1 MTRTSA
7 FALSLRTIEEST
19 AAQEPGSSPL
29 TWKESVGAADTS
41 AAKKRLTRKRIPDS
55 DSHIVEIRAARIV
68 LVSEIRSTQQ
78 IHRENHRRTRVFEF
92 EFHAGTGLNV
102 IRPILA
108 EQVHRRVR
116 VPIQL

>member
-41 AAKKRLTRKRIPDS
+41 AATKRLTRKRIPDS

-68 LVSEIRSTQQ
+68 LIGQ
-78 IHRENHRRTRVFEF
+78 IGAAKQVYGKNHGSARVFEF
-92 EFHAGTGLNV
+92 EFHTGTGFSV
-102 IRPILA
+102 VRPILA
-108 EQVHRRVR
+108 EHVDRRVR
-116 VPIQL
+116 